1 MVGRVVDLNAIKT
14 VTSQRLLDTYFMKG
28 NCYEM
33 IIVILLLLFCVGVER
48 ESCDSI
54 HNVIAAELSVFNVLI
69 VLIMSHMKV
78 LMACKWSKLCAF
90 W

>member
-1 MVGRVVDLNAIKT
+1 MI
-14 VTSQRLLDTYFMKG
+14 SLL
-28 NCYEM
+28 
-33 IIVILLLLFCVGVER
+33 IFCVGVER

-78 LMACKWSKLCAF
+78 LLAFKWSKLLCF

>member
-1 MVGRVVDLNAIKT
+1 MKT
-14 VTSQRLLDTYFMKG
+14 
-28 NCYEM
+28 
-33 IIVILLLLFCVGVER
+33 IIVISLLFCVGVER

-78 LMACKWSKLCAF
+78 LMACKWSKLLYFFGSKNASF
-90 W
+90 